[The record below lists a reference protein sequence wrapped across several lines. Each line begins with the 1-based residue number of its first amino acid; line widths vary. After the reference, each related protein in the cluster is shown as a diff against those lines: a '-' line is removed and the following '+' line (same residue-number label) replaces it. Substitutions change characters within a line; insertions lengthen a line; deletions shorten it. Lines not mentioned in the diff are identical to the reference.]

1 MTVNKPASHRTL
13 GSDLKRVDAHV
24 VQPEEY
30 EELKNELEN
39 QVGYEVEVI

>member
-1 MTVNKPASHRTL
+1 MRIGQHGEASK
-13 GSDLKRVDAHV
+13 DLLTELEVAS
-24 VQPEEY
+24 PEEY